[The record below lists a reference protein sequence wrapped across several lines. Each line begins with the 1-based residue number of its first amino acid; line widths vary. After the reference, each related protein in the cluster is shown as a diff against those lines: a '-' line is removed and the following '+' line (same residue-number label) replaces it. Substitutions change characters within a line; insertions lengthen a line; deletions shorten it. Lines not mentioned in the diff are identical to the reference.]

1 MLRPS
6 SHARTEGGGVDAQ
19 EEEGRQEGG
28 SQERWQ
34 EVILK
39 ERNALLYSNR

>member
-6 SHARTEGGGVDAQ
+6 SHARAEGGGVDAQ
-19 EEEGRQEGG
+19 EEGRQEGG